1 MGAQE
6 KKSNKFIKGTLIL
19 GAAGVIIKLLG
30 AVFRIPLGSL
40 IGSEGM
46 GYYQTAYP
54 VYALFLTLATA
65 GFPTAIAKLVSEQVA
80 LGNHKGA
87 NEIFKITHIML
98 FATGLVMFIILFF
111 GADFIVTNVQHNPS
125 AVTAMRAIAPALLI
139 VPSMSAY
146 RGYYQGY
153 QQMSRIAISQIFEQ
167 VFRVFLGLGLAYVL
181 MKQFGPKMGAAG
193 GISGATIGAF
203 ASFLFLVLVY
213 LKDTKKRKARISNS
227 VGYIKKPTGEIVE
240 NILWVVLPISI
251 GACIMPLV
259 NVVDSVIVIMR
270 LKVAGY
276 TLLSANSLFGQ
287 LTGMSMPIIAMP
299 MVFTTA
305 IGMSLVPAISESYAL
320 KDYNHARHNAKLAI
334 KITLLLLLPCA
345 FGLASLSTPIMAL
358 LFPKQTGVTLAPACI
373 FLGLLYTFNGILQ
386 GMGKP
391 MVPVVALLCGIVG
404 KIIVSYVLTAIP
416 SINILGS
423 AFGTLVSYVIAAAIE
438 YIYIKRSLKL
448 QFNQMEFF
456 IKPLL
461 VVMLMFVAARLSYTG
476 MTIFLNPKIA
486 TLIAISIGG
495 LVYIFGIL
503 GFGGITQ
510 EEILAMPKGEKLLAK
525 LKKYRLI
532 RG

>member
-227 VGYIKKPTGEIVE
+227 NET
-240 NILWVVLPISI
+240 
-251 GACIMPLV
+251 
-259 NVVDSVIVIMR
+259 
-270 LKVAGY
+270 
-276 TLLSANSLFGQ
+276 
-287 LTGMSMPIIAMP
+287 
-299 MVFTTA
+299 
-305 IGMSLVPAISESYAL
+305 
-320 KDYNHARHNAKLAI
+320 
-334 KITLLLLLPCA
+334 
-345 FGLASLSTPIMAL
+345 
-358 LFPKQTGVTLAPACI
+358 
-373 FLGLLYTFNGILQ
+373 
-386 GMGKP
+386 
-391 MVPVVALLCGIVG
+391 
-404 KIIVSYVLTAIP
+404 
-416 SINILGS
+416 
-423 AFGTLVSYVIAAAIE
+423 
-438 YIYIKRSLKL
+438 
-448 QFNQMEFF
+448 
-456 IKPLL
+456 
-461 VVMLMFVAARLSYTG
+461 
-476 MTIFLNPKIA
+476 
-486 TLIAISIGG
+486 
-495 LVYIFGIL
+495 
-503 GFGGITQ
+503 
-510 EEILAMPKGEKLLAK
+510 
-525 LKKYRLI
+525 
-532 RG
+532 